1 MLIAIITN
9 GKVHFKL
16 QLSRFIHCSFSKVF
30 QKPLTVLY
38 IIVKYLA
45 HLSILNFY
53 LDVLFEVFP
62 RQSVRYALVDIVE
75 RLLEYSGS
83 HILLFLVLV

>member
-1 MLIAIITN
+1 MERCTLN
-9 GKVHFKL
+9 
-16 QLSRFIHCSFSKVF
+16 CSYQGSFTALFQKVF